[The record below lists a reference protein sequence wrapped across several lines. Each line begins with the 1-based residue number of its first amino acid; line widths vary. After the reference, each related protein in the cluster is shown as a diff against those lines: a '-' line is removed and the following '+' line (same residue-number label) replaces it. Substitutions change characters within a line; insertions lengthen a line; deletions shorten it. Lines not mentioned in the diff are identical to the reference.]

1 MGRTC
6 RGPPRAARLSA
17 ACPRRRANY
26 SNASAGGDQVEQT
39 RPLGFP
45 LLSRYP
51 RARRSCPPR
60 RAVSWKSRE
69 RAEAARAGAGLSSA
83 PSPRVGKPSVICC
96 EEQRGAAGK
105 REGVMDRAGWRQSG
119 GVGGR
124 ERQESLGRGW
134 RWREEGCCCCRESKG
149 RLEAE
154 AVGCRGEGR
163 DGEADDGPSFLSVRL
178 AASFQLLKVFEFLIY
193 TEQHW
198 DDLFSS
204 QLGVSL

>member
-1 MGRTC
+1 MRGSEPERDAVEVEGERVGSPFTETERGTMGRTC

-105 REGVMDRAGWRQSG
+105 REGVMDRAG
-119 GVGGR
+119 
-124 ERQESLGRGW
+124 
-134 RWREEGCCCCRESKG
+134 
-149 RLEAE
+149 
-154 AVGCRGEGR
+154 
-163 DGEADDGPSFLSVRL
+163 
-178 AASFQLLKVFEFLIY
+178 
-193 TEQHW
+193 
-198 DDLFSS
+198 
-204 QLGVSL
+204 